1 MKKPTLSDLISLGE
15 GFTTKFKRSLP
26 SDLGR
31 EICAFA
37 NATGGVILIGVDD
50 AGTVVGVA
58 NHNRLKSQVQS
69 VARSA
74 DPPVAVEMESEGEV
88 LLVTVPEQHSKPY
101 AFGGRFFI
109 REGASCQQ
117 LSRDEIRDF
126 FFKEGLIRLD
136 ETPCNAFDP
145 SVEIA
150 PVRWAEFAQ
159 RAGIND
165 WTQ

>member
-1 MKKPTLSDLISLGE
+1 M
-15 GFTTKFKRSLP
+15 
-26 SDLGR
+26 
-31 EICAFA
+31 
-37 NATGGVILIGVDD
+37 
-50 AGTVVGVA
+50 VGVA

-74 DPPVAVEMESEGEV
+74 DPPVAVEMESEEEV

-101 AFGGRFFI
+101 AFGGRFFV

-145 SVEIA
+145 SVEIT

-159 RAGIND
+159 RAGIDSELNPMTVLENLHLVKD
-165 WTQ
+165 ARMTHAGAWLLADDITRFTLQASVTCAVFRGNA